1 MVAVSTAAIYLFL
14 TALLRIFGRRQ
25 LGQLTVIDVVV
36 VLLLGSSVETAMIHG
51 DVTLPAGL
59 VCAAT
64 LLVVNKTLT
73 RVLFRRPRLVKLI
86 DGEPVLLIN
95 EGKPVAE
102 HLRRAGMT
110 ERDLGQ
116 ALRTH
121 GYSEAS
127 EVRYATLEPDGSVSM
142 IPRDP
147 EAEAHGR
154 A

>member
-64 LLVVNKTLT
+64 LLVVNRTLT

-121 GYSEAS
+121 GYSKAS

-147 EAEAHGR
+147 EAHGR